1 MIFLTT
7 GQTILAFL
15 RNCKLYLYMRYD
27 MYTENKRTNHP
38 HITHCLGDKLVK
50 IWFKTNWGLVWRMTI
65 SLQREREREW
75 VSEWVCEC
83 VNEWVSVRE
92 REWVSECVC
101 VCVCVCERERERGG
115 RYFGYVAYVWDNRHA
130 YMILVRQP
138 EWKILL
144 ECLGIDK
151 KMLKWIIKGQ
161 DGMIWACFIWLRVGT
176 SGGLLWIWNWIFV
189 FSLLVSVMPPHYWH
203 GGRHEDSEIVLSVP
217 TSDLVSCL
225 LPVSSCH
232 LLT

>member
-27 MYTENKRTNHP
+27 MYTENKCTNHP

-75 VSEWVCEC
+75 VSEWVSVWVCVCVC

-101 VCVCVCERERERGG
+101 VCVWEREREGG
-115 RYFGYVAYVWDNRHA
+115 GD
-130 YMILVRQP
+130 ILVM
-138 EWKILL
+138 WHM
-144 ECLGIDK
+144 CGITD
-151 KMLKWIIKGQ
+151 MHTWFWWGNLNE
-161 DGMIWACFIWLRVGT
+161 R
-176 SGGLLWIWNWIFV
+176 SSWNA
-189 FSLLVSVMPPHYWH
+189 
-203 GGRHEDSEIVLSVP
+203 
-217 TSDLVSCL
+217 
-225 LPVSSCH
+225 
-232 LLT
+232 